1 MSLVSPAD
9 QQKLREVFAEMTRP
23 VRLVFFTQTLEC
35 ETCPQTKQ
43 ILEELPPLSD
53 KIAIEEVNLIL
64 DGERA
69 RQYGIDRVPAVAIE
83 YLNHQGAP
91 GAQGAQGAQGAE
103 GAPGH
108 SEHPVHP
115 EQPVHP
121 DGEVW
126 TDSRMRF
133 LGAPAGYEFISLVQ
147 AVLLAGGRPS
157 TLSENSRRHIAAV
170 DRPVVMN
177 VFTTPT

>member
-23 VRLVFFTQTLEC
+23 VRLVFFTQTLDC

-43 ILEELPPLSD
+43 ILDELPPLSD

-64 DGERA
+64 DGDRA

-83 YLNHQGAP
+83 YLDPQGAQAVQGAP
-91 GAQGAQGAQGAE
+91 G
-103 GAPGH
+103 
-108 SEHPVHP
+108 HPVHP
-115 EQPVHP
+115 EHPP

-157 TLSENSRRHIAAV
+157 TLSANSRRHIAAV

>member
-9 QQKLREVFAEMTRP
+9 QQKLREVFAEMTRS

-43 ILEELPPLSD
+43 ILDELPPLSD

-64 DGERA
+64 DGDRA

-83 YLNHQGAP
+83 YLDSQDA
-91 GAQGAQGAQGAE
+91 
-103 GAPGH
+103 H
-108 SEHPVHP
+108 S
-115 EQPVHP
+115 
-121 DGEVW
+121 DGVW

-157 TLSENSRRHIAAV
+157 TLSENSRRYIAAV

>member
-43 ILEELPPLSD
+43 ILDELPPLSD

-64 DGERA
+64 DSDRA

-83 YLNHQGAP
+83 YLDHQGASDD
-91 GAQGAQGAQGAE
+91 QGAQGAE
-103 GAPGH
+103 GA
-108 SEHPVHP
+108 
-115 EQPVHP
+115 Q
-121 DGEVW
+121 W